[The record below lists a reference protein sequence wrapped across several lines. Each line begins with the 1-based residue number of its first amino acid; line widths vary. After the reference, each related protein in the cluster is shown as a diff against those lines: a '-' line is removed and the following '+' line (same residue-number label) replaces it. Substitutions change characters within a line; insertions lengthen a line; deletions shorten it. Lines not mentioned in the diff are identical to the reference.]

1 MKNMRLR
8 TYKILFSLIFS
19 LIFHHSYAQNKSSS
33 DVHVRGYYRRN
44 GTYVAPHY
52 RSVPNN
58 TRTDNFST
66 FGNVNPY
73 TGKEGTLHIEN
84 SNNLNSNSIKEKIG
98 DVKTY
103 STTNNNKDSD
113 LSKLLFY
120 LKVFEDSG
128 IDIKA
133 AIKFNNKYSLDD
145 RVIIKHLVYKII
157 RNEDIYDGNID
168 LFTVTAIMEFQMDNN
183 LKIDGKAGKETY
195 NRLLDAY
202 PK

>member
-1 MKNMRLR
+1 MRLR
-8 TYKILFSLIFS
+8 IFNILFFIVF
-19 LIFHHSYAQNKSSS
+19 IVFFHNSYAQHKSSS
-33 DVHVRGYYRRN
+33 DVYVRGYYRSN

-52 RSVPNN
+52 RSGPNN
-58 TRTDNFST
+58 TRADNFST

-73 TGKEGTLHIEN
+73 TGKEGTIHIEN
-84 SNNLNSNSIKEKIG
+84 SNKLNSNSIKEKIY
-98 DVKTY
+98 DVETY
-103 STTNNNKDSD
+103 SNTNKHEESD

-128 IDIKA
+128 IDIKS

-157 RNEDIYDGNID
+157 RNEEIYDGDID

-183 LKIDGKAGKETY
+183 LKIDGKAGLDTY
-195 NRLLDAY
+195 NKLLEVY
-202 PK
+202 PR